1 MTVKHIY
8 MYIPVHI
15 GVFLNFIVRETTL
28 ITIDKQL
35 IRSYRATDVGY
46 T

>member
-1 MTVKHIY
+1 MTVKHID
-8 MYIPVHI
+8 MYIHI
-15 GVFLNFIVRETTL
+15 GVFLNFIVRGTTL
-28 ITIDKQL
+28 IPIDKQL